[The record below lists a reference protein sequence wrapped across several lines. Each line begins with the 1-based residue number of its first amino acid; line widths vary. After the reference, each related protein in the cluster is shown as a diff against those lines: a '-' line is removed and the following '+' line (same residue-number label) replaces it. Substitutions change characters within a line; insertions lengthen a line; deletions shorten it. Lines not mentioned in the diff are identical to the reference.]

1 VSHISGSLYIVATP
15 IGNLDDISLRTKEV
29 LTSVDLIAAEDT
41 RHSRIMLSR
50 LGIKTRLISY
60 HDHNERRQAAGLL
73 DKIHAGLNIGLI
85 SDAGTP
91 LINDPGY
98 HLVSAAHEAG
108 IKVVPIPGPCALITA
123 LSVSGLPTDRF
134 IFEGYLPVKSAGRR
148 KRLYDLLTETRTMI
162 FYEAP
167 HRVPEFIEDAIFVF
181 GKDRLVTIARELTKI
196 HETIHRVSLGN
207 FQELLNSKQ
216 ACLKG
221 EFVILLQ
228 GGPCQQE
235 HNDDI
240 QRILKIL
247 LVTVSLKDAVDLAAK
262 ITGRKRNEVYKQA
275 IEMKQG

>member
-1 VSHISGSLYIVATP
+1 
-15 IGNLDDISLRTKEV
+15 
-29 LTSVDLIAAEDT
+29 
-41 RHSRIMLSR
+41 MLSK
-50 LGIKTRLISY
+50 LGIKTKIISY
-60 HDHNERRQAAGLL
+60 HDHNERRQVAVLL
-73 DKIHAGLNIGLI
+73 NKIQAGLNVGLI

-108 IKVVPIPGPCALITA
+108 IKVVPIPGPSALITA
-123 LSVSGLPTDRF
+123 LSASGLPTDRF
-134 IFEGYLPVKSAGRR
+134 V
-148 KRLYDLLTETRTMI
+148 DLLSETRTMI

-167 HRVPEFIEDAIFVF
+167 HRIPEFIEDAIFVF
-181 GKDRLVTIARELTKI
+181 GTDRMVTIARELTKI
-196 HETIHRVSLGN
+196 HETIHRKKLGN
-207 FQELLNSKQ
+207 LQDWLNSEQ

-228 GGPCQQE
+228 GGSSQQE

-247 LVTVSLKDAVDLAAK
+247 LAAISLKDAVDLAAK

-275 IEMKQG
+275 IEIKQG